1 MIWSLHSPLGLALTL
16 FFASLFLLLSSPSPT
31 NASTRLV
38 ESVCNEVEGILKG
51 SNSECLKALELDPRT
66 GSASTYEVLAPIA
79 IDLAIANAKDSEAF
93 IKNLLKNNSSST
105 EAIKQCADS
114 YNIVVRDFVG
124 AKEELK
130 EDPLS
135 ANYDIKIA
143 GDNVHDCETALSSKG
158 LQVPEIA
165 SRNHAVFLYSNIGF
179 VITDHID

>member
-1 MIWSLHSPLGLALTL
+1 MESPLGFASTL

-38 ESVCNEVEGILKG
+38 ESVCNEVVGILKG

-93 IKNLLKNNSSST
+93 IKNLLKNNSSS

-143 GDNVHDCETALSSKG
+143 GDNVRDCENALSSKG

-165 SRNHAVFLYSNIGF
+165 SRNHAMFLYSNIGF
-179 VITDHID
+179 VITNHID